1 MPARTPTRTHA
12 TGTGGGTAV
21 GTGGVHARLP
31 WWAVALPVAAFTAL
45 FLLLAA
51 PGQAPGAGAEP
62 AVSRIVEQL
71 RHTVT
76 R

>member
-12 TGTGGGTAV
+12 TGTGGV
-21 GTGGVHARLP
+21 RARLP

-51 PGQAPGAGAEP
+51 PGQAPAAGAEP
-62 AVSRIVEQL
+62 AAGRIVEQL
-71 RHTVT
+71 RHTFA